1 MTNQEIW
8 QIALGEI
15 ELSISKANF
24 ITWFRNTSIVSVK
37 DGMVVVGVPNGFTRE
52 WLENKYNKLI
62 LQALRN
68 TIKNIKGISYIINT
82 ANDKIIKTK
91 QKTKSPKRKE
101 KPLELKEQLDFL
113 EYKKDEKTNLNPRYD
128 FGSFV
133 VASFNELAFAASQS
147 VIKDLGKTY
156 NPLFIYGGVGVG
168 KTHLIQAIGNEIVK
182 AHQGKN
188 TIYLPSERFG
198 AELITSIS
206 NGTVEKFKE
215 NYRKFDVLIIDDIQF
230 LAGKEK
236 TQEIFFHIF
245 NSLYEKNKQII
256 LSSDRPPK
264 AIPTL
269 EERLRSRFEGGM
281 IADIGKPD
289 FETRLVILKKK
300 AESLNISLNEEIFNY
315 IALNIQKNIRELEGA
330 LNRVIAFIRLNNI
343 IPNQK
348 QVVKILKTIISN
360 PQKRTNYKK
369 IAEVVADFYDL
380 NISDLIDRNRKKEV
394 VKPRQIVMYL
404 MREELKNSYPSIGAK
419 LGDRDHTTVIYAC
432 DKIGKE
438 IENDENLEQEINL
451 IKERLYS
458 DAI

>member
-8 QIALGEI
+8 QIILGEI

-24 ITWFRNTSIVSVK
+24 ITWFKSTSIVSNK
-37 DGMVVVGVPNGFTRE
+37 DGKIVIGVPNGFTKE

-62 LQALRN
+62 FKALRN
-68 TIKNIKGISYIINT
+68 NIENIRSVSYIIN
-82 ANDKIIKTK
+82 ASIEPVLKTK
-91 QKTKSPKRKE
+91 QKIKPPKKKSKI
-101 KPLELKEQLDFL
+101 LDLKEQLDFR
-113 EYKKDEKTNLNPRYD
+113 EYKKDEKTNLNPRYVFD
-128 FGSFV
+128 SFV
-133 VASFNELAFAASQS
+133 VASFNELAYAAAQS
-147 VIKDLGKTY
+147 VIKDLGRAY
-156 NPLFIYGGVGVG
+156 NPLFIYGGVGLG
-168 KTHLIQAIGNEIVK
+168 KTHLIQAIGNEVIK
-182 AHQGKN
+182 LYNDKN

-198 AELITSIS
+198 ADLISSIS
-206 NGTVEKFKE
+206 NGTVEKFKDDH
-215 NYRKFDVLIIDDIQF
+215 RKFDVLIIDDIQF

-256 LSSDRPPK
+256 ISSDRQPK

-281 IADIGKPD
+281 IADIGRPD

-300 AESLNISLNEEIFNY
+300 AQDLNINLNDEIFNY
-315 IALNIQKNIRELEGA
+315 VALNIQKNIRELEGA
-330 LNRVIAFIRLNNI
+330 LNRIVAFIRLNNA
-343 IPNQK
+343 PPTQK
-348 QVVKILKTIISN
+348 QLVKILKTIISN

-380 NISDLIDRNRKKEV
+380 SVSDLINRSRKKEV
-394 VKPRQIVMYL
+394 VKPRQVVMYL
-404 MREELKNSYPSIGAK
+404 MREELKNSYPSIGSK

-432 DKIGKE
+432 EKIGKE
-438 IENDENLEQEINL
+438 LENNEDLEQEINL

-458 DAI
+458 DVV

>member
-24 ITWFRNTSIVSVK
+24 ITWFKNTGIVSIK
-37 DGMVVVGVPNGFTRE
+37 DGKVIIGAPNGFTKE

-68 TIKNIKGISYIINT
+68 TIKNIRGISYIINT
-82 ANDKIIKTK
+82 TNDKVIKTK
-91 QKTKSPKRKE
+91 QKTKSPKKKE
-101 KPLELKEQLDFL
+101 KLLEIKEQLDFQ
-113 EYKKDEKTNLNPRYD
+113 EYKKDEKTNLNPRYG
-128 FGSFV
+128 FNSFV
-133 VASFNELAFAASQS
+133 VASFNELAYAASQS
-147 VIKDLGKTY
+147 VIKDLGKIY

-168 KTHLIQAIGNEIVK
+168 KTHLIQAIGNEVIK
-182 AHQGKN
+182 AHQDKN
-188 TIYLPSERFG
+188 TIYLPAERFG

-256 LSSDRPPK
+256 LSSDRAPK

-289 FETRLVILKKK
+289 FETRLVILKRK
-300 AESLNISLNEEIFNY
+300 AQELNINLNEEIFNY

-330 LNRVIAFIRLNNI
+330 LNRVVAFMRLNSA

-438 IENDENLEQEINL
+438 IENDESLEQEINL